1 MERTRRKPSAKSA
14 QASCLP
20 ARRGVIGGSEHT
32 LRTGCGH
39 HADTHADR
47 GREGAAPTGD
57 KSRPWLL
64 RAGRPR
70 RPGSRLHTAIRRAFV
85 VSLGQPLLTVELV
98 RRCYPRAEQTGKLRR
113 SHCVSVRRAARK
125 VAVAIGHGRGH
136 GPPLL
141 WVLRAADAKLIGG

>member
-1 MERTRRKPSAKSA
+1 MEK
-14 QASCLP
+14 
-20 ARRGVIGGSEHT
+20 
-32 LRTGCGH
+32 
-39 HADTHADR
+39 
-47 GREGAAPTGD
+47 APTPAPTPA

-70 RPGSRLHTAIRRAFV
+70 RPGSRLQTAIRRAFII
-85 VSLGQPLLTVELV
+85 SSGEPLSTIELV

-125 VAVAIGHGRGH
+125 VAVAIGYGGGY

-141 WVLRAADAKLIGG
+141 WVPK